1 MYIGLTREKRMVTS
15 KSETRF
21 ADVTSSVSG
30 LWDTALKEAR
40 NSVVFLDVGACES
53 LRWAGGVSR
62 LQKAGATAVKDFS
75 HSQASGPS
83 DTRALFLLS
92 GNVQTPPSLQVI
104 RSILEKSCFE
114 SVTVVTG
121 APIASTSERTAAQ
134 EVICLQRQLRNWM
147 GSDETVSKVV
157 YIPIGMSS
165 VLPHLL
171 VLSPLCGLFPPLIAE
186 DASVSHQILPP
197 EKKALLAPMISSL
210 SLLIGELEL
219 RDELF
224 SLGRL
229 GYTIADELE
238 HFEGTINRRKQLP
251 DEAKKACVLLFD
263 RSLDLV
269 APLSY
274 GNENILD
281 IIRAVLPAFDS
292 IDVSVDMIPIC
303 HAKEGLTSAGP
314 TVAKGTLSC
323 LSQAKLAEIHDLKWK
338 LSPLYVKNEFITLTE
353 CCGLQGKLLPDE
365 DPVHF
370 VRKNLQVFRDS
381 SLDQMLENGQTL
393 VAVAALS
400 EALSSPA
407 MQRRCQKLSIEKMFT
422 HNATEN
428 SLCGALDAGEALV
441 QLAEGRGGTK
451 LDFEDLVSM
460 FLYIN
465 SFCGEDLY
473 VDQRSKEGFQQG
485 LLAAITEDTLRDP
498 SEWSDLAKHLVPSL
512 NITEAKLQAAIAQV
526 EEAGARVAAQRKS
539 LKSLCRVLT
548 RGDLAHPSTYRPLL
562 VELVETLKASVDCPD
577 IEAHSSSGGVLG
589 GIQGGLGFLMGAIGA
604 AVGGTT
610 AGYLERAD
618 VLMVVILG
626 GVTFTEVAML
636 KQLIA
641 DTGKQLIVITTSLL
655 TPKETLKHIFTSM
668 V

>member
-147 GSDETVSKVV
+147 GSDETVSKEDWD
-157 YIPIGMSS
+157 I
-165 VLPHLL
+165 LL
-171 VLSPLCGLFPPLIAE
+171 RTNWNISKELSI
-186 DASVSHQILPP
+186 
-197 EKKALLAPMISSL
+197 
-210 SLLIGELEL
+210 
-219 RDELF
+219 DESNCL
-224 SLGRL
+224 
-229 GYTIADELE
+229 T
-238 HFEGTINRRKQLP
+238 KQ
-251 DEAKKACVLLFD
+251 KKACVLLFD

-338 LSPLYVKNEFITLTE
+338 LFISYGKYFQSPLYVKNEFITLTE